1 MVIEIFTVF
10 LPCWEAIRHQN
21 LRQETLDTIAQWESK
36 NKYSLGNGA
45 KSINSGSTMAD
56 SAVSGWKSTDGSIK
70 TTRSNE
76 SIMTMG
82 ALEHV
87 LERNPGPLL
96 EFSAL
101 RDFSG
106 ENIAFLTSVAEFK
119 SMLPPR
125 SARSSCRT
133 ERLVE
138 ELTNNKQLVRERF
151 NRALRIYTDY
161 ISSRD
166 AEFQVNLPGPTLKK
180 LEAVFEAPARVLCG
194 EKRDVD
200 PATPFAM
207 PDMSGEGRKGS
218 SAGLSDGASEK
229 GIVTPHLHT
238 LDRVQYCGE
247 IPEEF
252 SETVFDDAEASIKYL
267 VLTNTWPKFVKE
279 RRTSMDS
286 TSTA

>member
-1 MVIEIFTVF
+1 MVIEIFTIF
-10 LPCWEAIRHQN
+10 LPCWEVIRHQN

-36 NKYSLGNGA
+36 NKYAFGNGA
-45 KSINSGSTMAD
+45 KSVNSGTTMAD

-96 EFSAL
+96 QFSAL

-125 SARSSCRT
+125 SSRSSVCP
-133 ERLVE
+133 EKVAKDIANSKE
-138 ELTNNKQLVRERF
+138 LVRERF
-151 NRALRIYTDY
+151 NRALRIYADY

-166 AEFQVNLPGPTLKK
+166 AEFQVNLPGATLKK
-180 LEAVFEAPARVLCG
+180 LEAVFEAPARVLYG
-194 EKRDVD
+194 DKQSVD

-207 PDMSGEGRKGS
+207 PDDTKAPGSRSSDGS
-218 SAGLSDGASEK
+218 SET
-229 GIVTPHLHT
+229 GIVASDVSTF
-238 LDRVQYCGE
+238 DRVQYWGE
-247 IPEEF
+247 IPNEF
-252 SETVFDDAEASIKYL
+252 NETVFDDAEASIKYL

-286 TSTA
+286 TASV